1 MAETAIK
8 SKAIKG
14 LPAVVR
20 HGSRRKS
27 AVTLELENMIS
38 SFKPYELDTVY
49 DTEDPEQEKQRVAM
63 NQKLR
68 SIAAGLGVTVN
79 IRNIDGKISFQGKE
93 KETDTE
99 TE

>member
-49 DTEDPEQEKQRVAM
+49 TEETEKERIAM

-79 IRNIDGKISFQGKE
+79 IRNIDGKISFQGKV
-93 KETDTE
+93 KEADTE
-99 TE
+99 DE